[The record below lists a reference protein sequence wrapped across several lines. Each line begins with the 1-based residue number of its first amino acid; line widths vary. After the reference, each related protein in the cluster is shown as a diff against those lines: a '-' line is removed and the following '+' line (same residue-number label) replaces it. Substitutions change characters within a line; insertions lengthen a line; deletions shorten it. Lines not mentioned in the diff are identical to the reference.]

1 VGRLSIRHAHPSTRK
16 ISPIIFSTPFDTPRD
31 GVASSPT
38 RRFAQRRSSLDKS
51 TSDPNMHQISEA
63 RLAANRENAKKST
76 GPKTEAGKQRSR
88 QNSVK
93 HGLTA
98 GVLIAEELKE
108 LAEERVKSWTRSMKP
123 QTAPEAW
130 LVERAAIDA
139 ARVDAASR
147 CERAKTEARL
157 RYDILY
163 SKGEGIS
170 ESGAA
175 KQGSALMHSH
185 PSEAADLLIHLRAKR
200 SGCEW
205 LLRRWADLKR
215 RHQAQG
221 CWEPYEFFEAQ
232 RLTGMSYTD
241 EVVTP
246 VCARVAV
253 EFMLSSPDGLES
265 NQEIARALNRA
276 RWSIEAMSGPDF
288 PPGAPETIARANQ
301 RLADFTDARI
311 EELEERL
318 ESLLEV
324 EDLDDSLA
332 AERMLVDLSAEGKLL
347 HRYETELVRRV
358 HHSLDL
364 LSRIRKSIPESQP
377 EESTQPEPVRSEI
390 DAQAPQLFVKSPRNE
405 PNSPDSPDSTDAATC
420 ESLVP
425 EAPQP
430 CEKPARNEPMPP
442 AVSVNPT
449 MPPSPILAALDETP
463 RGGLLAQRD
472 ILMAR
477 AAVHPPFE
485 FPTRKIR
492 RKRA

>member
-1 VGRLSIRHAHPSTRK
+1 MS
-16 ISPIIFSTPFDTPRD
+16 
-31 GVASSPT
+31 
-38 RRFAQRRSSLDKS
+38 
-51 TSDPNMHQISEA
+51 QISDA
-63 RLAANRENAKKST
+63 KLAANRENAKKST
-76 GPKTEAGKQRSR
+76 GPRTEAGKQRSR

-98 GVLIAEELKE
+98 GVVISEELRE
-108 LAEERVKSWTRSMKP
+108 LAEERIKSWTRSMRP
-123 QTAPEAW
+123 QTEPEAW
-130 LVERAAIDA
+130 LIERAAVDA

-147 CERAKTEARL
+147 CERARTEARL

-163 SKGEGIS
+163 SKSEGIS
-170 ESGAA
+170 ESGAM
-175 KQGSALMHSH
+175 KQGAALMHSH
-185 PSEAADLLIHLRAKR
+185 PSEVPDLLIHLRAKR

-221 CWEPYEFFEAQ
+221 CWLQYEFFEAQ
-232 RLTGMSYTD
+232 RLTGMNYFD

-253 EFMLSSPDGLES
+253 EFMLSSPDGLEN
-265 NQEIARALNRA
+265 NQEVAKALNRA
-276 RWSIEAMSGPDF
+276 RWSIEAMSGPGF

-311 EELEERL
+311 AELEERL

-364 LSRIRKSIPESQP
+364 LSRIRKTMPESQP
-377 EESTQPEPVRSEI
+377 EESRQPEPVRSEI
-390 DAQAPQLFVKSPRNE
+390 DLQAPHLFEKSARNE
-405 PNSPDSPDSTDAATC
+405 PNSPDTTDSTDDAPD
-420 ESLVP
+420 EPLVP
-425 EAPQP
+425 EAPQS
-430 CEKPARNEPMPP
+430 CEKSARNEPIPP
-442 AVSVNPT
+442 AVSVTPS
-449 MPPSPILAALDETP
+449 MPPSPIIAALAETP
-463 RGGLLAQRD
+463 LGRLLTQRD

-477 AAVHPPFE
+477 AAKYPPFE
-485 FPTRKIR
+485 FPTRKSR

>member
-1 VGRLSIRHAHPSTRK
+1 M
-16 ISPIIFSTPFDTPRD
+16 
-31 GVASSPT
+31 
-38 RRFAQRRSSLDKS
+38 Q
-51 TSDPNMHQISEA
+51 QISDA
-63 RLAANRENAKKST
+63 KLAANRENAKKST
-76 GPKTEAGKQRSR
+76 GPRTEAGKQRSR

-108 LAEERVKSWTRSMKP
+108 LAEERVKNWTKSMRP

-163 SKGEGIS
+163 SKSEGIS
-170 ESGAA
+170 ESGAM
-175 KQGSALMHSH
+175 KQGAALMHSH
-185 PSEAADLLIHLRAKR
+185 PSEVPDHLIHLRAKR

-221 CWEPYEFFEAQ
+221 CWHQYEFFEAQ
-232 RLTGMSYTD
+232 RLTGMNYFD

-265 NQEIARALNRA
+265 NQEVARALNRA
-276 RWSIEAMSGPDF
+276 RWSIEAMSGPGF
-288 PPGAPETIARANQ
+288 PPGTPETIARANQ
-301 RLADFTDARI
+301 RLADFTDAQI

-332 AERMLVDLSAEGKLL
+332 AERMLVDLSPEGKLL

-358 HHSLDL
+358 HNSLDL
-364 LSRIRKSIPESQP
+364 LSRIRKSMPESQP
-377 EESTQPEPVRSEI
+377 EESAQPEPVCSEI
-390 DAQAPQLFVKSPRNE
+390 DVQAPHLLQNSPRNE
-405 PNSPDSPDSTDAATC
+405 PNSPDAPDSTEAASC
-420 ESLVP
+420 IALVP

-430 CEKPARNEPMPP
+430 CEKPSRNEAIPP
-442 AVSVNPT
+442 AVSVTPNS
-449 MPPSPILAALDETP
+449 PPSPILAALAETP
-463 RGGLLAQRD
+463 VVRLLTQRD
-472 ILMAR
+472 ILRAR
-477 AAVHPPFE
+477 VFAPVSFPP
-485 FPTRKIR
+485 PNRKPR
-492 RKRA
+492 RERA